1 MTEMKT
7 YSRTTKNG
15 TDWMIVPNFFG
26 GCTLLM
32 KNYKGEFQFS
42 GYTFKTIEDAQKHL
56 DGVDERS
63 SRKWNTTPLDASS
76 FYGRGSNVYYGD

>member
-1 MTEMKT
+1 MNNAKT

-15 TDWMIVPNFFG
+15 TEWQIINGFFG
-26 GCTLLM
+26 GFTLLM

-42 GYTFKTIEDAQKHL
+42 GYTFKTIEEAQKHL
-56 DGVDERS
+56 DSVDENSTRQWNFTS
-63 SRKWNTTPLDASS
+63 SDASS